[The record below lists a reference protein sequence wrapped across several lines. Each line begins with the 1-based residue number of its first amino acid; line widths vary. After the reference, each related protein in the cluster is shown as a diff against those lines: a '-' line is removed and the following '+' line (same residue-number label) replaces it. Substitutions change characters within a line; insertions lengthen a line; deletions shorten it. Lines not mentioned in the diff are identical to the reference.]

1 MEKVRLRDVWLPV
14 LETLGGFTS
23 ENDEVLTSPVRW
35 MLWMDKEIAAVVVM
49 RSRWLLERDRSETED
64 LLRGDILALVAE
76 SICAI
81 RALEP
86 EKSVRKIVEEAA
98 MFAGNYPGPMR
109 IVAGGHPETG
119 LFTGLLDAS
128 TLVQRAVMLRS
139 RGDLVEALYRLLE
152 MLSEAYTLTVC
163 GLVTGDMEPV
173 GEEPPY
179 WMMEKDWNL
188 GEGWK

>member
-1 MEKVRLRDVWLPV
+1 MDKTRLRDVWLPV
-14 LETLGGFTS
+14 LETIGGFTS
-23 ENDEVLTSPVRW
+23 ESDEVLTSPVRW

-49 RSRWLLERDRSETED
+49 RSRWLLERNRSETTD
-64 LLRGDILALVAE
+64 SIRSSILDLVAE

-81 RALEP
+81 QALEP
-86 EKSVRKIVEEAA
+86 EKTTRKIVEEAT

-128 TLVQRAVMLRS
+128 TLLQRAVMLRS

-163 GLVTGDMEPV
+163 GLITGDMEPV

-188 GEGWK
+188 ERGWK